1 MRAMSTPRPH
11 PDECLFISYAS
22 EDRPVVREYVDAFAA
37 RGLRV
42 WIDQQEI
49 EPSDSIVA
57 RINEGIGGSRY
68 AVVFHSERYAE
79 KVWTREEQA
88 ALVYA
93 AIVND
98 ERRVWVVVLDDAPL
112 PPLLAH
118 RSYRRRPDPAAFAQE
133 LGELVA
139 RDGAGAPFSWESGAE
154 AGGGPVTT
162 TWTSLE
168 PRAVELAAR
177 QVVQLGTRF
186 LNSRSE
192 VEWLELRLPHVGTLS
207 MEIPVPAEHRESVAD
222 LASCLTILDTHT
234 AFIRRLKE
242 QIAQGPGFLQ
252 AGFEIEL
259 DRRLQDREGVRREI
273 LGYLDVL
280 TSRLVI
286 RGALA
291 GF

>member
-1 MRAMSTPRPH
+1 MSMPPPR

-22 EDRPVVREYVDAFAA
+22 EDRPVVREYVDAFAE

-57 RINEGIGGSRY
+57 RINEGIGGSQY
-68 AVVFHSERYAE
+68 AVVFHSEQYAQ

-118 RSYRRRPDPAAFAQE
+118 RSYRRRPDPVAFAQE
-133 LGELVA
+133 LGELMG
-139 RDGAGAPFSWESGAE
+139 RNGAGALFTRESGAA
-154 AGGGPVTT
+154 AGAGPTT
-162 TWTSLE
+162 TAWAALE
-168 PRAVELAAR
+168 PRVVELAAR
-177 QVVQLGTRF
+177 QVVQLGPQF
-186 LNSRSE
+186 LNSRKD
-192 VEWLELRLPHVGTLS
+192 VEWIELRLPHVGTLS
-207 MEIPVPAEHRESVAD
+207 VEIPVPAEHRESVAD
-222 LASCLTILDTHT
+222 LASCLTILDTHM

-252 AGFEIEL
+252 VGFEIEL
-259 DRRLQDREGVRREI
+259 DRRLQEREGVRREI
-273 LGYLDVL
+273 LGYLEVL
-280 TSRLVI
+280 TSRLVLV
-286 RGALA
+286 GAVA